1 MGEEQI
7 IEETE
12 TTDHKGHAKVQ
23 LCPECKSPN
32 LMRDYDTAEVV
43 CMDCGL
49 VLAAKIVDRGPE
61 WRAFDDEQRAK
72 RTRVGTP
79 LTYAIHDKGL
89 STMIDWHDRD
99 IYGKSLSPGMK
110 AQVYRLRKW
119 HRRIRVSGA
128 TERNLAFALDEIT
141 KIANN
146 LNLPKN
152 ILETTSVIYRKAVK
166 KRLVR
171 GRSIKGVT
179 AAAIYLA
186 CRQCELPRT
195 LEEIAQ
201 ASSVNKKAKKEAKKE
216 VGRSYRLLI
225 KELDYSILPIKPGQY
240 VTKLSHQLTY
250 EGKVEEIT
258 HKILAAAKEIKL
270 TSGRAP
276 TSIAAAAGYIASVL
290 TGERKTQREIA
301 DIYQVTEVTVRN
313 RYKELVERLLY
324 TITL

>member
-1 MGEEQI
+1 MTEESKH
-7 IEETE
+7 EEAGNK
-12 TTDHKGHAKVQ
+12 DHSQHPKVQ
-23 LCPECKSPN
+23 ACPECESTR
-32 LMRDYDTAEVV
+32 LMRDYEKSEIV
-43 CMDCGL
+43 CMDCGF
-49 VLAAKIVDRGPE
+49 VVASKIADRGPE

-72 RTRVGTP
+72 RTRVGAP
-79 LTYAIHDKGL
+79 LTYTIHDKGL

-110 AQVYRLRKW
+110 AQVWRLRKW
-119 HRRIRVSGA
+119 QRRIRVSDA

-146 LNLPKN
+146 LHLPKN
-152 ILETTSVIYRKAVK
+152 IIETASVIYRKAVK
-166 KRLVR
+166 ERLVR

-186 CRQCELPRT
+186 CRKCGLART
-195 LEEIAQ
+195 LQEVAK
-201 ASSVNKKAKKEAKKE
+201 ASYVNKKEM
-216 VGRSYRLLI
+216 GRSYRFLL

-258 HKILAAAKEIKL
+258 HKILAVAKEIKL
-270 TSGRAP
+270 TSGRGP
-276 TSIAAAAGYIASVL
+276 TGIAAAAGYIASVL

-301 DIYQVTEVTVRN
+301 EIYQVSEVTIRN
-313 RYKELVERLLY
+313 RYKELVERLFF
-324 TITL
+324 ITYH